1 LTLANSRASLS
12 PDRKRKKTPPATF
25 VLLILEYLTKLVF
38 VSSIMKFRIIALLA
52 FSACAH
58 LGFGGIKWVDV
69 GVNGLTCSMCTR
81 SVEMSL
87 RRLEFVDSIIMS
99 LETSEGRIYFR
110 ENTPINLNDIAKAIT
125 NAGFSVRFVK
135 LQMSFDDIAVDK
147 DGSFIFQG
155 QTYKWLDFPNKVDGT
170 VGLKLVDE
178 NFLPKKESAA
188 LKKKFAALKSD
199 DKTIFHVVQG

>member
-1 LTLANSRASLS
+1 
-12 PDRKRKKTPPATF
+12 
-25 VLLILEYLTKLVF
+25 
-38 VSSIMKFRIIALLA
+38 MKFRIIALLITL
-52 FSACAH
+52 SSCAT
-58 LGFGGIKWVDV
+58 LSFGGIKWVDI

-99 LETSEGRIYFR
+99 LETTEGRIYFR

-135 LQMSFDDIAVDK
+135 LQMSFDDISVDK

-155 QTYKWLDFPNKVDGT
+155 QTYKWLDFPNKVDET

-178 NFLPKKESAA
+178 NFLPKKESAE

-199 DKTIFHVVQG
+199 DKKVFHVVQG